1 MIQLTRQ
8 FSSKRLIEVYH
19 ITIERKRLNNRLTT
33 ITLDQDDERREFQAR
48 LLPINRNLLMSQ
60 LRNIQEQLKTVFI
73 I

>member
-19 ITIERKRLNNRLTT
+19 ITIERKTLNNRLTT

>member
-19 ITIERKRLNNRLTT
+19 ITIERKTLNNRLTT
-33 ITLDQDDERREFQAR
+33 ITLDQDDERREFRAR

>member
-19 ITIERKRLNNRLTT
+19 ITIERKTLNNRLTT
-33 ITLDQDDERREFQAR
+33 ITLDQDDERREYRAR
-48 LLPINRNLLMSQ
+48 MLPINRNLLMSQ